1 MSLPATLRPP
11 NPREVVE
18 TLARL
23 RKLEAS
29 ELTPAQRSIYDQ
41 FGAGGNRASIPGA
54 IPLMDDEGHLNGPP
68 GIWLLHPP
76 LGDAFQAL
84 GLVFRGGLE
93 LTRAAQEI
101 IILVHAQR
109 LDAAFEKYAH
119 VGAAARAGVDPA
131 DIEALSAGK
140 PVSFTDPEQQVCYE
154 VAIALMDNGALT
166 DAEYAR
172 AIEVLGEAK
181 LLEAT
186 SIIGW
191 YYVVAL
197 QLSVFQVLP
206 PD

>member
-1 MSLPATLRPP
+1 MTK
-11 NPREVVE
+11 
-18 TLARL
+18 ARL
-23 RKLEAS
+23 RKLEPA
-29 ELTPAQRSIYDQ
+29 ELTPAQRAIYDQ
-41 FGAGGNRASIPGA
+41 FGAGGNRASVPGA
-54 IPLMDDEGHLNGPP
+54 IPLIDDEGHLNGPP

-101 IILVHAQR
+101 IILAHAQR
-109 LDAAFEKYAH
+109 LDSAFERYAH
-119 VGAAARAGVDPA
+119 ENAAARAGVAQA

-140 PVSFTDPEQQVCYE
+140 TVSFADPEQQMCYE
-154 VAIALMDNGALT
+154 IAVALMDNGGLT

-172 AIEVLGEAK
+172 AIDVLGEAR

-186 SIIGW
+186 SIVGW

-197 QLSVFQVLP
+197 QLSVFGVLP
-206 PD
+206 PE

>member
-1 MSLPATLRPP
+1 VT
-11 NPREVVE
+11 E
-18 TLARL
+18 RL
-23 RKLEAS
+23 RKLEPE

-76 LGDAFQAL
+76 LGEGFQQL

-109 LDAAFEKYAH
+109 LNSAFERYAH
-119 VGAAARAGVDPA
+119 ENAAARAGVDQT

-140 PVSFTDPEQQVCYE
+140 TVSFADPEQQVCYE
-154 VAIALMDNGALT
+154 IAVALMDRGALT

-172 AIEVLGEAK
+172 AVDQLGEAR

-197 QLSVFQVLP
+197 QLSVFQVRP
-206 PD
+206 PE